1 MGTKGFE
8 RARHRVAGPVLTAPL
23 LCALM
28 GFAAIR
34 MAAQDAS
41 ESLGPKDSHAQGA
54 TIPLQNEMR
63 TLRSSLLP
71 ELVNVHPRVYFT
83 AKELDALR
91 ARAHGEDRAWWQQQL
106 LHLRALKGPPPPPP
120 AETRRA
126 QNDVAFA
133 IAEAAFAYKMEGD
146 PKYLAA
152 ARRYMDAAV
161 SYDVWGYSFSK
172 PNVDLAAGHLL
183 YGMGVAYDLLYNDL
197 TPSERERYR
206 NKIARQGH
214 LLYAYFAP
222 RPGRSWAYSQNH
234 TFIPMAGLGVAAY
247 AVYGEVPEAKEWAA
261 LARAIYSRVLATYSR
276 DGYYYEGFE
285 YWIFAT
291 PWIIHYLDAQKHAT
305 GEDLFD
311 QPGLKLTYL
320 YAAHSLTPGGEM
332 MFDFGDVFAG
342 PITRARK
349 GEDYERS
356 HPNGHFESNY
366 NLLYDLASRYNS
378 SEIQGVAD
386 WMKSLGHTSQEE
398 WWTLAWRNPHIK
410 PTPIREIKTYHHFTD
425 HDVVYWRSGWDAQA
439 TAIAF
444 KCGPPEGHSATA
456 NAASMHDWHLE
467 EGHVHPDVN
476 SFILWAHGQYLTGD
490 SGYAGVPKTIEHN
503 TLLVDGKGQGNEGG
517 GHDAWAGFPYDQMN
531 RARITHAELT
541 PRGFDIEGEGAA
553 VYNASLRL
561 TRYLRRITMKAPGMI
576 QVHDEIASTLPNTY
590 AEVLHTDTKFVR
602 DGENAYSTKLGSATL
617 NIRFASQQD
626 VDSKIEPNVVMG
638 PGRPGSVDKGT
649 PEQRGER
656 LLVTTTNRA
665 HEMNF
670 QWELHF

>member
-1 MGTKGFE
+1 M
-8 RARHRVAGPVLTAPL
+8 R
-23 LCALM
+23 
-28 GFAAIR
+28 
-34 MAAQDAS
+34 AQDAN
-41 ESLGPKDSHAQGA
+41 ESLGPKDSTSHSAK
-54 TIPLQNEMR
+54 IPLLAEMK
-63 TLRSSLLP
+63 TLPSSLRP

-83 AKELDALR
+83 AEELDALR
-91 ARAHGEDRAWWQQQL
+91 IRAHGADKAWWQQQL
-106 LHLRALKGPPPPPP
+106 LHLRALQGPPPPPP
-120 AETRRA
+120 AEKRRA

-133 IAEAAFAYKMEGD
+133 IAEAAFAYKIERD

-152 ARRYMDAAV
+152 AKHYMDAAV

-183 YGMGVAYDLLYNDL
+183 YGMGLAYDLLYNDL

-206 NKIARQGH
+206 HKIARQGH

-234 TFIPMAGLGVAAY
+234 TFIPMAGLAVAAY
-247 AVYGEVPEAKEWAA
+247 AVYGEVPEAKDWAA
-261 LARAIYSRVLATYSR
+261 LARAIYGKVLATYSQ

-342 PITRARK
+342 PITRARI
-349 GEDYERS
+349 GDDYERS

-366 NLLYDLASRYNS
+366 NLLYDLASQYNS
-378 SEIQGVAD
+378 TRIQGVAD

-410 PTPIREIKTYHHFTD
+410 PTPISEIPPYHHFTD
-425 HDVVYWRSGWDAQA
+425 HDVVYWRSGWDAKA

-444 KCGPPEGHSATA
+444 KCGPPEGHSA
-456 NAASMHDWHLE
+456 AAKVATIRDWHLE

-503 TLLVDGKGQGNEGG
+503 TLLIDGKGQGNEGK

-531 RARITHAELT
+531 RARITRAELT
-541 PRGFDIEGEGAA
+541 PHGFDIEGEGSP
-553 VYNASLRL
+553 VYNASLGL
-561 TRYLRRITMKAPGMI
+561 TRYVRQITMKEPGNLEI
-576 QVHDEIASTLPNTY
+576 RDEIASGSPHTY
-590 AEVLHTDTKFVR
+590 TEVLHTDTKFAPE
-602 DGENAYSTKLGSATL
+602 GKQAYSTKVGSVIL
-617 NIRFASQQD
+617 SVRFISQQQ
-626 VDSKIEPNVVMG
+626 VDAKVETNMVMG
-638 PGRPGSVDKGT
+638 PGRPGSVDKGALE
-649 PEQRGER
+649 PRGER
-656 LLVTTTNRA
+656 LLITTKDKVSENRY
-665 HEMNF
+665 
-670 QWELHF
+670 QWQLHF

>member
-1 MGTKGFE
+1 M
-8 RARHRVAGPVLTAPL
+8 P
-23 LCALM
+23 
-28 GFAAIR
+28 
-34 MAAQDAS
+34 AQSAN
-41 ESLGPKDSHAQGA
+41 ESLGPKDSVTHDA
-54 TIPLQNEMR
+54 TIPLQSEMK

-71 ELVNVHPRVYFT
+71 DLVNVHPRVYFT
-83 AKELDALR
+83 QKELDTLR
-91 ARAHGEDRAWWQQQL
+91 AHAHGEDKAWWQERL
-106 LHLRALKGPPPPPP
+106 LHLRALQGPPPPPP

-146 PKYLAA
+146 PNYLAA
-152 ARRYMDAAV
+152 AKRYMDAAV

-183 YGMGVAYDLLYNDL
+183 YGMGVGYDLLYNDL
-197 TPSERERYR
+197 TPVEREKYR

-234 TFIPMAGLGVAAY
+234 TFIPMSGLAVAAY
-247 AVYGEVPEAKEWAA
+247 AVYGEVPEAKDWAA
-261 LARAIYSRVLATYSR
+261 LARAIYGRVLATYSR

-311 QPGLKLTYL
+311 QPGLKLTHL

-349 GEDYERS
+349 GDDYERS
-356 HPNGHFESNY
+356 HPDGHFETNY
-366 NLLYDLASRYNS
+366 NLLYDLASRFNS

-398 WWTLAWRNPHIK
+398 WWTLAWRNPQIK
-410 PTPIREIKTYHHFTD
+410 PTPIGEIKPFHHFTD
-425 HDVVYWRSGWDAQA
+425 HDVAYWRSGWDAQA

-444 KCGPPEGHSATA
+444 KCGPPEGH
-456 NAASMHDWHLE
+456 NAASNVAAMRDWHLE

-476 SFILWAHGQYLTGD
+476 SFILWAHGQYLAGD

-503 TLLVDGKGQGNEGG
+503 TILIDGRGPGNEGG
-517 GHDAWAGFPYDQMN
+517 GHDAWTGFPYDQMN
-531 RARITHAELT
+531 HARITGAELT
-541 PRGFDIEGEGAA
+541 AQGFDIEGEGAP
-553 VYNASLRL
+553 VYSASLGL
-561 TRYLRRITMKAPGMI
+561 TRYLRRISMTKPGTI
-576 QVHDEIASTLPNTY
+576 EVRDEIASTSPHIYT
-590 AEVLHTDTKFVR
+590 EVLHSDTKFAR
-602 DGENAYSTKLGSATL
+602 DGEQTYSTEVGGMTL
-617 NIRFASQQD
+617 NVRVISQQQ
-626 VDSKIEPNVVMG
+626 VDSKIEPNIVMG
-638 PGRPGSVDKGT
+638 PGRPGSVDKGSLE
-649 PEQRGER
+649 PRGER
-656 LLVTTTNRA
+656 LLVTTKEKASAER
-665 HEMNF
+665 F